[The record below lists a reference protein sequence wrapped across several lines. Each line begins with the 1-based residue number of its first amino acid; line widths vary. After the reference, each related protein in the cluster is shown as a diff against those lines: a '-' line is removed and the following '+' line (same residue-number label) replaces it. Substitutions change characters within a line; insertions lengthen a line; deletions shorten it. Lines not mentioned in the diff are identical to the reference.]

1 MSEFSKE
8 LFRKTMG
15 MPWIYLQVIHIWIL
29 RPAATKTLIR
39 RSGQNTKTHTKTHY
53 FDINTKCAKV
63 RGLLYCFW
71 MCDAHIRRKDNSQT
85 SFGCQIRITGI
96 IVQKLITSVS
106 KHFSRWK
113 SVQSKDIT
121 TYNYI
126 NCTRKSHCMQSAC
139 YFEHIDR
146 PKHPQICT
154 HTVLLILLHRIVGS
168 ICLILGLLFLKC
180 LIDIV
185 NYEWPRVDRKKV
197 CGLWSRLISMQL

>member
-96 IVQKLITSVS
+96 IVQKLIISIS
-106 KHFSRWK
+106 ENFSRLK
-113 SVQSKDIT
+113 VCKAKPSLPT
-121 TYNYI
+121 TSMVPEKAI
-126 NCTRKSHCMQSAC
+126 VCDQH

-146 PKHPQICT
+146 PTHPQIWSCFFQ
-154 HTVLLILLHRIVGS
+154 LLTA
-168 ICLILGLLFLKC
+168 FA
-180 LIDIV
+180 
-185 NYEWPRVDRKKV
+185 WF
-197 CGLWSRLISMQL
+197 

>member
-39 RSGQNTKTHTKTHY
+39 RSGQNTKTHY

-96 IVQKLITSVS
+96 IVHKLIISVS
-106 KHFSRWK
+106 ENFSRSK
-113 SVQSKDIT
+113 KCAKQSHH
-121 TYNYI
+121 Y
-126 NCTRKSHCMQSAC
+126 
-139 YFEHIDR
+139 
-146 PKHPQICT
+146 
-154 HTVLLILLHRIVGS
+154 LLHQWYQKKPLYAIS
-168 ICLILGLLFLKC
+168 ILFWA
-180 LIDIV
+180 
-185 NYEWPRVDRKKV
+185 YR
-197 CGLWSRLISMQL
+197 